1 IAALMIASGDLL
13 TEYPVV
19 STKLYK
25 PPPLPGA
32 SVKVLPVVAT
42 EAEPIVVV
50 TEEKPRPPTVACGP
64 SIERP
69 RANLPPK
76 SFTMRKAYWRAHVK
90 PTTYCGSMI
99 MGRSSWRFWIPFL
112 SVVAKVHIW
121 PPVKL
126 QPLSKAACA

>member
-1 IAALMIASGDLL
+1 MIASGDLL

-32 SVKVLPVVAT
+32 SMKVLPVVAT
-42 EAEPIVVV
+42 EAEPMVVV
-50 TEEKPRPPTVACGP
+50 LTEEKPRPPTVACGS

-76 SFTMRKAYWRAHVK
+76 SFTMRKAYWLAHVNA
-90 PTTYCGSMI
+90 TTYCWLISMG
-99 MGRSSWRFWIPFL
+99 MSFF
-112 SVVAKVHIW
+112 H
-121 PPVKL
+121 
-126 QPLSKAACA
+126 